1 MLFNKDS
8 EHGLKKEVILDQND
22 VDVKVSLY
30 YGPELVQEYL
40 LQNVSQWKDRYNE
53 TQLNFTE
60 KPKLV
65 LNFAAHSINFAELK
79 EAYLNITLNT
89 STTK

>member
-1 MLFNKDS
+1 M
-8 EHGLKKEVILDQND
+8 KKEVLLDHND
-22 VDVKVSLY
+22 VDIKISIY
-30 YGPELVQEYL
+30 YDKELVHEYS

-53 TQLNFTE
+53 SQLNFTE

-65 LNFAAHSINFAELK
+65 LNFAAHSVNFAELK
-79 EAYLNITLNT
+79 DAYVNITLNT